1 VVEEVKKIMP
11 ALCQTT
17 PEKFWH
23 SFSTPFLSSSHYS
36 KICRNLEKYFQANC
50 PLPYLINQVYFAGL
64 PFYTEKG
71 VFIPQPDTEI
81 LLQKTCQLINQN

>member
-1 VVEEVKKIMP
+1 MP

-17 PEKFWH
+17 SEKFWH
-23 SFSTPFLSSSHYS
+23 YFSTPFLSKFRYS
-36 KICRNLEKYFQANC
+36 KICRNLEKYFQASC

-64 PFYTEKG
+64 PFYIEKG